1 MPQCRTGTKIVR
13 YVNPNTYRAKLMI
26 FAGLSSKRLNDVWEL
41 DITNENNLK
50 WEKINCKGELPM
62 IRSEHTSVLYKN
74 ELFIFGGI
82 LEDEKFYRTK
92 EDILIFDMI
101 AHKFIEGQCANKND
115 VKWRKNHIAESVG
128 HHMFMYGGMDEDG
141 NILHDFWL
149 LELIKLRWI
158 KIDPRGIKFPG
169 MAYHS
174 SALVISQEKKEH
186 ATFSIFRQPDIPIF
200 QLKNKKIL
208 FEGIYI
214 FGGIDDSGKYLNDVY
229 VIRIC
234 RKPLEKIILNI
245 SGIQP
250 PPRSHASLNFYENL
264 NVLILHGGRNDKF
277 KKGVC
282 YNDFWILDLELLQWS
297 KLSTYDGISKNA
309 VEARADHCAI
319 IHNNNLIIFGG
330 SNESNFLGSELL
342 LVNLDFTETKNRKV
356 APRTNI
362 AKDYKIKINHQNI
375 GPLQTQ
381 ETIIKKTDERDLKP
395 KEVFGAFFE
404 KGEKIEEKLKS
415 FLIRENYTVKE

>member
-1 MPQCRTGTKIVR
+1 MPQCRTGSKMVR
-13 YVNPNTYRAKLMI
+13 YINPNTFRAKLII

-50 WEKINCKGELPM
+50 WEKINCKGEIPV
-62 IRSEHTSVLYKN
+62 IRSEHTSVIYRN

-82 LEDEKFYRTK
+82 IEDEKFYRIK

-101 AHKFIEGQCANKND
+101 SHKFIEGQCVNKNE
-115 VKWRKNHIAESVG
+115 VKWRKNHIAESIG
-128 HHMFMYGGMDEDG
+128 HHMFIYGGKDEDG
-141 NILHDFWL
+141 NILNDFWL
-149 LELIKLRWI
+149 LEFVKLRWI
-158 KIDPRGIKFPG
+158 KIEPKGSRFPG

-174 SALVISQEKKEH
+174 SALVISQEKKDH
-186 ATFSIFRQPDIPIF
+186 ISFSIFKQPDIPIF

-208 FEGIYI
+208 FEGIYL
-214 FGGIDDSGKYLNDVY
+214 FGGIDESGKYLNDVY

-234 RKPLEKIILNI
+234 KKPLEKIILNI
-245 SGIQP
+245 TGVSP
-250 PPRSHASLNFYENL
+250 APRSHASLNFYEDL

-297 KLSTYDGISKNA
+297 KVSTYDGISKNA
-309 VEARADHCAI
+309 VEARADHCAVVN
-319 IHNNNLIIFGG
+319 HNSLIIFGG
-330 SNESNFLGSELL
+330 SNENNFLGSELL
-342 LVNLDFTETKNRKV
+342 LVNLDFSDTKNRKI
-356 APRTNI
+356 APRTNV

-375 GPLQTQ
+375 GPIKSQ
-381 ETIIKKTDERDLKP
+381 ETIVKKIDERDLKP
-395 KEVFGAFFE
+395 KEAFGKYFDKAE
-404 KGEKIEEKLKS
+404 KVEEKIKS